1 MIEYELNDSYRKL
14 INTID
19 KGFNEVIFSGIK
31 KRLNKVY
38 DKIIYLFQDLT
49 KYYRISSDFNIRKG
63 QIEDIIEKSKSSY
76 KKAIAGYREEAFEA
90 CRNFYNAIKEIVK
103 IPLPKD
109 EKNKIINIILNKK
122 FIFFIIFICL
132 SK

>member
-31 KRLNKVY
+31 KRLNEVY
-38 DKIIYLFQDLT
+38 DKKIYLFQDLT
-49 KYYRISSDFNIRKG
+49 KYYRISSDFNIRKR

-103 IPLPKD
+103 TPLPKD
-109 EKNKIINIILNKK
+109 QKNNSIEVCVYI
-122 FIFFIIFICL
+122 
-132 SK
+132 